1 MTVIRCIRHGQSASN
16 AGEVTE
22 YPDTIPLTG
31 LGHASYGSDPEIA
44 ALFEKAADVVAN
56 AALAATA

>member
-31 LGHASYGSDPEIA
+31 LGHAQA
-44 ALFEKAADVVAN
+44 ALVASCFN
-56 AALAATA
+56 KPPLRP